1 MPLVNTER
9 ASEQY
14 YRDVLTQVLKE
25 LGWKNKH
32 DGPPAPGTDIVW
44 SEDPVRKPRLLA
56 LPHGCRT
63 NRFFA
68 MVRVCRKVCLAV
80 LLDACTRLHPAHFA
94 GLAPRTWWVG
104 KAAIGWEAQLE
115 AHREHCEAEA
125 QAALRARDE
134 PPDAVSAYSAA
145 EDAAAK
151 ASAAAAASAYIV
163 KPDNGCQGA
172 GIELVTS
179 HEQLLAL
186 LAKSDA
192 PDRAVVQSY
201 LPNPLLV
208 DGLKFDLRLY
218 VVLTCASPLQA
229 FLSRR
234 GVARFASHRWR
245 PVEASNQSDMMMH
258 LSNSSINQVRQHRAI
273 SSE

>member
-1 MPLVNTER
+1 MLKLTAAEEQPLLQPPPPDADADAGGAGPSSANAPAAAPR
-9 ASEQY
+9 A
-14 YRDVLTQVLKE
+14 
-25 LGWKNKH
+25 
-32 DGPPAPGTDIVW
+32 
-44 SEDPVRKPRLLA
+44 PRLLA

-151 ASAAAAASAYIV
+151 ASSAA
-163 KPDNGCQGA
+163 
-172 GIELVTS
+172 E
-179 HEQLLAL
+179 
-186 LAKSDA
+186 
-192 PDRAVVQSY
+192 
-201 LPNPLLV
+201 
-208 DGLKFDLRLY
+208 
-218 VVLTCASPLQA
+218 
-229 FLSRR
+229 
-234 GVARFASHRWR
+234 
-245 PVEASNQSDMMMH
+245 
-258 LSNSSINQVRQHRAI
+258 
-273 SSE
+273 

>member
-1 MPLVNTER
+1 MTTTPPIETPSVQPGPSRIYCAPAVQAFLLLSFDRTFVAWSHPRACAYLTFTGRSVSTPISSHMPLVNTER

-104 KAAIGWEAQLE
+104 KAAIEGFLMQCHANM
-115 AHREHCEAEA
+115 
-125 QAALRARDE
+125 
-134 PPDAVSAYSAA
+134 
-145 EDAAAK
+145 AAAVIDCLTDSIDP
-151 ASAAAAASAYIV
+151 AIDLS
-163 KPDNGCQGA
+163 
-172 GIELVTS
+172 VTTS
-179 HEQLLAL
+179 
-186 LAKSDA
+186 
-192 PDRAVVQSY
+192 
-201 LPNPLLV
+201 
-208 DGLKFDLRLY
+208 
-218 VVLTCASPLQA
+218 LT
-229 FLSRR
+229 
-234 GVARFASHRWR
+234 
-245 PVEASNQSDMMMH
+245 
-258 LSNSSINQVRQHRAI
+258 
-273 SSE
+273 

>member
-125 QAALRARDE
+125 QAALFARDE
-134 PPDAVSAYSAA
+134 PPDAVSAYSACLL
-145 EDAAAK
+145 
-151 ASAAAAASAYIV
+151 Y
-163 KPDNGCQGA
+163 
-172 GIELVTS
+172 TS
-179 HEQLLAL
+179 
-186 LAKSDA
+186 
-192 PDRAVVQSY
+192 P
-201 LPNPLLV
+201 
-208 DGLKFDLRLY
+208 
-218 VVLTCASPLQA
+218 SPRD
-229 FLSRR
+229 S
-234 GVARFASHRWR
+234 
-245 PVEASNQSDMMMH
+245 
-258 LSNSSINQVRQHRAI
+258 
-273 SSE
+273 